1 MKKYII
7 LKSNIE
13 DLEFI
18 VNEHIAKGYAPCGNL
33 ILSPQGTYVQ
43 TMYKS
48 INMFDSVGQ
57 ENELEQLK
65 APQKTTKT
73 TKK

>member
-1 MKKYII
+1 MKQYII
-7 LKSNIE
+7 LKNNIE
-13 DLEFI
+13 DLEVT
-18 VNEHIAKGYAPCGNL
+18 VNEHILLGYVPIGNL